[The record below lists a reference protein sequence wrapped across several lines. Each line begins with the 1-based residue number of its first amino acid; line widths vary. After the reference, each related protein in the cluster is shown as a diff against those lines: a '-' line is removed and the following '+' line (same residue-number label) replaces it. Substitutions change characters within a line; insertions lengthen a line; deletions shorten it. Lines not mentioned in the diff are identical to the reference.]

1 MTAITVL
8 LLLAVCIAGLQAQC
22 PDPGSL
28 TDASGN
34 KVCARMFED
43 SHYYYEQSCG
53 GDYLDAYANDD
64 FPFMPRG
71 WNDHISSLVV
81 SKFCSLTVWSR
92 SRKEGSRRK
101 FTSGIQYRLKDVGQ
115 GLFGDWDN
123 DISAYY
129 CEC

>member
-1 MTAITVL
+1 MKVLAAL
-8 LLLAVCIAGLQAQC
+8 LLFAVSIACLHAQC

-28 TDASGN
+28 KDAAGT

-53 GDYLDAYANDD
+53 GDYLDTYAGDD
-64 FPFMPRG
+64 YPFMPKN
-71 WNDHISSLVV
+71 WNNRISSLVV
-81 SKFCSLTVWSR
+81 SRSCSLTVWER
-92 SRKEGSRRK
+92 SRKEGNRRK

-115 GLFGDWDN
+115 GLFSDWDN